1 MADFT
6 SALYLGLA
14 HGHADLR
21 PWRRLTAG
29 APAALVPPAG
39 SRSVTLHLALLVGS
53 EAATLGVSTLHL
65 FWDLFGQLR
74 RSPVRIL
81 ADAALYPVG
90 RWGIERAAA
99 AGIPVATFAHQDP
112 RSLLRRLEREP
123 CRRAPLAPFIVTD
136 GFCPDCGRVA
146 PLGSYLSL
154 AEERGGWLLVDDS
167 QALGLLGREPGPEHP
182 YGRGGGGSPSWLGTS
197 SPRLL
202 TLSSLAKSFGVPLA
216 VLTGAREAIAT
227 FERESETRV
236 CSSPPSVA
244 AIRAAAAALS
254 INREQGDRLRARL
267 AERVR
272 RFRERLR
279 EAGLAASG
287 GLSPVQNLEPPRGVD
302 PAVLFQRLWDAGVRA
317 VLRQPRC
324 RPGPRLTFLLHANHA
339 PAEIDRAVETVVR
352 TVRLLGEY
360 RHERPDFRS
369 LR

>member
-1 MADFT
+1 VADFT

-39 SRSVTLHLALLVGS
+39 SRSVTLQLARLAGA
-53 EAATLGVSTLHL
+53 EAATLGASTLHL

-81 ADAALYPVG
+81 ADEALYPVG
-90 RWGIERAAA
+90 RWGIERAVAAGVPAA
-99 AGIPVATFAHQDP
+99 AFAHQDP
-112 RSLLRRLEREP
+112 CSLLRRLDKKSR
-123 CRRAPLAPFIVTD
+123 RRAPLVVTD

-146 PLGSYLSL
+146 PLDRYLSL
-154 AEERGGWLLVDDS
+154 VEERGGWLLVDDS

-182 YGRGGGGSPSWLGTS
+182 YGRGGGGSPSWLGIS

-216 VLTGAREAIAT
+216 ALTGAREAIAT

-236 CSSPPSVA
+236 YSSPPSVA
-244 AIRAAAAALS
+244 AIRAAEAALR
-254 INREQGDRLRARL
+254 INRERGDRLRAL
-267 AERVR
+267 LLERVR

-302 PAVLFQRLWDAGVRA
+302 PVDLFRRLRDAGVRT

-324 RPGPRLTFLLHANHA
+324 RPGPRITFLLHTDQA
-339 PAEIDRAVETVVR
+339 PEQIDRAVETVAR
-352 TVRLLGEY
+352 TVQLLG
-360 RHERPDFRS
+360 RHRHDKPE
-369 LR
+369 LRTLR